1 MDAFAIFGKDAAKA
15 AVTYRTLSAAAC
27 AGAPCPS
34 VEVLGR
40 DAELTGETMR
50 KLLRRM
56 EAVGLIRTTH
66 PSKTARVVEITASGK
81 KTAPTLGNNELAR
94 SAAAGWPKQTMG
106 QEQFCAALG
115 RAGRFEDSAEA
126 RRDPGSPRHEMPPRA
141 SVFSPCGI
149 SRVYDHGGR
158 GQRDVAGR
166 L

>member
-1 MDAFAIFGKDAAKA
+1 MDAFAIFGKDAASA
-15 AVTYRTLSAAAC
+15 AATYRTLSAAAR

-40 DAELTGETMR
+40 DVGLTGETTR

-56 EAVGLIRTTH
+56 EAAGMIRTTY
-66 PSKTARVVEITASGK
+66 PSKTARVVEIVASGR
-81 KTAPTLGNNELAR
+81 KTAPTLGSNEMAK

-106 QEQFCAALG
+106 AQQFSAALR
-115 RAGRFEDSAEA
+115 RAGRFEDSPEA

-158 GQRDVAGR
+158 GQRDVLGR